1 MRDYNQALELDPA
14 NAGAWADRCWLQAML
29 GKLDLALKDCD
40 EAVRRSPTLARALN
54 NRGFVHLRA
63 ERLDAAIAD
72 FDAALR
78 LNPRQAVPLYCRG
91 IALKRK
97 GLVANGDADIAEA
110 KTIRARIV
118 EEMASVGVR

>member
-1 MRDYNQALELDPA
+1 
-14 NAGAWADRCWLQAML
+14 ML
-29 GKLDLALKDCD
+29 GKLDLALKDCN
-40 EAVRRSPTLARALN
+40 EAVRRNPNLARAFN

-63 ERLDAAIAD
+63 DRLDTAIAD

-97 GLVANGDADIAEA
+97 GLVANGDADIADA
-110 KTIRARIV
+110 KAIRASIV
-118 EEMASVGVR
+118 EEMASVGLR